1 MNTRPTAAISRQ
13 KSLQHLT
20 CIKLR
25 IKENDW
31 RPEET
36 NFRGPVLWMCLSRKV
51 AFIKRIDCTYRS
63 YHRVR
68 TESWILK
75 KVLKFVQ
82 LFSRPGKSLEEMK
95 SGKNDKKSWVFFFP
109 NLQQVLYKGIFF
121 VFFVSN
127 LIQPLPYVCSVP
139 RKKAWFLRFKA
150 SIDHL
155 FDNLESGG
163 RNYCFGK
170 SSGKSLAFS
179 IQKSVWTLLPALC
192 VTSFFRCFF
201 FPSH

>member
-1 MNTRPTAAISRQ
+1 
-13 KSLQHLT
+13 
-20 CIKLR
+20 
-25 IKENDW
+25 
-31 RPEET
+31 
-36 NFRGPVLWMCLSRKV
+36 MCLSRKV

-82 LFSRPGKSLEEMK
+82 LFSRPGKSLKEMK

-139 RKKAWFLRFKA
+139 RKKLCSCVLRPLL
-150 SIDHL
+150 ITCL
-155 FDNLESGG
+155 ITLNLEEEIIVLEKVLEKVLHFQSKNLCEPSYQLFAWHPFFVG
-163 RNYCFGK
+163 F
-170 SSGKSLAFS
+170 FS
-179 IQKSVWTLLPALC
+179 HPISPSCSQKWWV
-192 VTSFFRCFF
+192 
-201 FPSH
+201 

>member
-1 MNTRPTAAISRQ
+1 
-13 KSLQHLT
+13 
-20 CIKLR
+20 
-25 IKENDW
+25 
-31 RPEET
+31 
-36 NFRGPVLWMCLSRKV
+36 MCLSRKV

-121 VFFVSN
+121 VFFCFKS
-127 LIQPLPYVCSVP
+127 YSTSSVCLQCTT
-139 RKKAWFLRFKA
+139 KKALFLRFKA

-192 VTSFFRCFF
+192 VTSFFRWFF
-201 FPSH
+201 FSHPISPSCSQRWWV